1 MSKKAILGIIVL
13 IAFILAPLG
22 IRNIVDTTIK
32 SQKLELND
40 KGILLS
46 IDNTQGYL
54 NSVRDFTLTITNE
67 VKFKEY
73 LTDIL
78 LEKYPVYEVFI
89 NNFRKSDSKKFDE
102 FLKGIVFKGNIK
114 SSNINPSSDIEV
126 YTYLDKFSDEIM
138 SKIKEDKESSKFILS
153 FLEEESLALTILFD
167 NEVKVKTLS
176 LKDIDENIK
185 TTSKSGKEVKGKFE
199 ILGHKLINNSNDKAI
214 IADLKLDKINISINA
229 KNNVVFLIKDIEY
242 NMNYENQF
250 INNGELG
257 IKNINIKINDNRSL
271 QLKETKLLSSGLVS
285 NEVYSVNSR
294 ISTSDFKLSDFKL
307 KNKSIE
313 TSLDNLDIDV
323 YLNNLDYENIERLN
337 NAYQVF
343 YATSINTRTSKD
355 ARTQMDAT
363 NKQIVS
369 ELTTLVNNGLS
380 LRIDTSLRGLKN
392 KKIDLNSLDL
402 KVDAKLDKNDLSI
415 NTFNKFSILNLLNLK
430 AKLEILEDDY
440 KNFSS
445 IIHPNM
451 AQIVSLYALEKNDKV
466 VFELDIKKG
475 KIEVNGKKVN

>member
-13 IAFILAPLG
+13 IVFILAPLG

-313 TSLDNLDIDV
+313 TSLDSLDIDV
-323 YLNNLDYENIERLN
+323 YLNNLDYKNIKKLN
-337 NAYQVF
+337 NAYQAF
-343 YATSINTRTSKD
+343 YATSINARTSKD

-415 NTFNKFSILNLLNLK
+415 NTFNKFSILNLLNVK

-445 IIHPNM
+445 IIHPSM

>member
-257 IKNINIKINDNRSL
+257 IK
-271 QLKETKLLSSGLVS
+271 
-285 NEVYSVNSR
+285 
-294 ISTSDFKLSDFKL
+294 
-307 KNKSIE
+307 
-313 TSLDNLDIDV
+313 
-323 YLNNLDYENIERLN
+323 
-337 NAYQVF
+337 
-343 YATSINTRTSKD
+343 
-355 ARTQMDAT
+355 
-363 NKQIVS
+363 
-369 ELTTLVNNGLS
+369 
-380 LRIDTSLRGLKN
+380 
-392 KKIDLNSLDL
+392 
-402 KVDAKLDKNDLSI
+402 
-415 NTFNKFSILNLLNLK
+415 
-430 AKLEILEDDY
+430 
-440 KNFSS
+440 
-445 IIHPNM
+445 
-451 AQIVSLYALEKNDKV
+451 
-466 VFELDIKKG
+466 
-475 KIEVNGKKVN
+475 